1 MEMKTLFIVI
11 ALLNSPKEEAV
22 VFNHLYNN
30 CDVAIYKLKQKYDFD
45 WYVCI
50 KYDYWEKWHKNKGQK
65 EWLSWFKD

>member
-1 MEMKTLFIVI
+1 MKTLFIVI
-11 ALLNSPKEEAV
+11 ALLNSPKEKAV

-30 CDVAIYKLKQKYDFD
+30 CDVAVYKLKQKYDFD

>member
-1 MEMKTLFIVI
+1 MKTLFIVI

-30 CDVAIYKLKQKYDFD
+30 CDVAVYKLKQKYDFD